1 MTRYYS
7 FSLVLSVVMLCLW
20 LASWV
25 LYDPPGLGDGNG
37 PDLLGILLFFSI
49 WLMALLLLNSALLA
63 WYLRS
68 RLPASILAGKHGI
81 GIHVALIGIYGAFL
95 TALLR

>member
-1 MTRYYS
+1 
-7 FSLVLSVVMLCLW
+7 
-20 LASWV
+20 
-25 LYDPPGLGDGNG
+25 
-37 PDLLGILLFFSI
+37 LFFSI

-63 WYLRS
+63 WYLRR